1 MMGGQEAALL
11 VGRRDVGRHTYDE
24 AYDGLLAAVVACGF
38 PAEFGQALAAGLGSE
53 NAIRRMT
60 GYLLAARPRSMEEVA
75 DEMVAICE
83 QRDRWVE
90 RKKSEYYQTKVNE
103 FYNRDRNLEE

>member
-1 MMGGQEAALL
+1 MRT
-11 VGRRDVGRHTYDE
+11 GRKGTTLSYDD

-38 PAEFGQALAAGLGSE
+38 PAEFGQALAAGLGTE

-60 GYLLAARPRSMEEVA
+60 GYLYGARPHSMEEVA

-83 QRDRWVE
+83 LRDRWVE
-90 RKKSEYYQTKVNE
+90 RKKSEYYQAKVNE
-103 FYNRDRNLEE
+103 FYNREREDEE

>member
-1 MMGGQEAALL
+1 MGK
-11 VGRRDVGRHTYDE
+11 TSYDE
-24 AYDGLLAAVVACGF
+24 AYEALLAAVVARGL
-38 PAEFGQALAAGLGSE
+38 PPEFGQALAAGLGTE

-60 GYLLAARPRSMEEVA
+60 GYLYGARPRSMEEIA

-90 RKKSEYYQTKVNE
+90 RKKSEYYQAKANA
-103 FYNRDRNLEE
+103 FYNRDQGDDQ

>member
-1 MMGGQEAALL
+1 MGK
-11 VGRRDVGRHTYDE
+11 TSYDE
-24 AYDGLLAAVVACGF
+24 AYEALLAAVVARGL
-38 PAEFGQALAAGLGSE
+38 PPEFGQALAAGLGTE

-60 GYLLAARPRSMEEVA
+60 GYLHGARPRSMVEIA

-90 RKKSEYYQTKVNE
+90 RKKSEYYQAKVNE
-103 FYNRDRNLEE
+103 FYNRDREDDQ

>member
-1 MMGGQEAALL
+1 
-11 VGRRDVGRHTYDE
+11 
-24 AYDGLLAAVVACGF
+24 
-38 PAEFGQALAAGLGSE
+38 
-53 NAIRRMT
+53 MT
-60 GYLLAARPRSMEEVA
+60 GYLHGARPRSMEEIA

-103 FYNRDRNLEE
+103 FYNRDRDLEE